1 MSKLTLTREQL
12 SILMD
17 IVGDG
22 GEVVLNPT
30 SLTVYRLDGLG
41 AVGFT
46 LAKELVDE
54 LRKQQIDA
62 FFLMKPLSATFEFGT
77 LSLNVTPHPTKAQLK
92 QGAKAPQIPELESLA
107 ALLPLAFEPSS
118 KSTLVLPKHAHLSK
132 SNRKTLKSA
141 FGMTVAIE
149 ED

>member
-1 MSKLTLTREQL
+1 MPKLTLTREQL
-12 SILMD
+12 STLME
-17 IVGDG
+17 IVEDG

-41 AVGFT
+41 AVGFE
-46 LAKELVDE
+46 LAKNLVAT
-54 LRKQQIDA
+54 LRKQQLDA
-62 FFLMKPLSATFEFGT
+62 FFLMKPVSTAFEFGT
-77 LSLNVTPHPTKAQLK
+77 LSLNVTPNPTKAQLK
-92 QGAKAPQIPELESLA
+92 QGTKAPQISKLESLA

-118 KSTLVLPKHAHLSK
+118 KSTLVLPKHARLSK

-149 ED
+149 KD